1 MTTIQ
6 STASREVDVLT
17 ASTLKHLRERWWS
30 AEFTDFL
37 RETLQPRAGDR
48 LLDVGCGGG
57 TAEVRLGQL
66 GISQMRLFG
75 VDLIGRRVAQAVAFA
90 RAHNIR
96 ARFAAADACALP
108 FKTGA
113 FDSTF
118 CIAVLQHIRDLAG
131 AVRELARVTKPGGRV
146 LVIEPDN
153 AARYWYSSS
162 ADGMRAFAL
171 ATRFFAALESLTPD
185 GDLAVGPRISTI
197 FPQLGVETTQI
208 RLFPVSVTR
217 IGAPG
222 AAVWDERRAVFDGA
236 LARLTDPALK
246 KLGAEYLTA
255 LEAYKAAAIAAGP
268 QFVEIQ
274 STTLFATVGQK
285 LFKN

>member
-1 MTTIQ
+1 M
-6 STASREVDVLT
+6 STRHSGGSRDVDVLT

-48 LLDVGCGGG
+48 ILDVGCGAG

-75 VDLIGRRVAQAVAFA
+75 VDLIGARVAEAVASA

-96 ARFAAADACALP
+96 VRLASANACALP
-108 FKTGA
+108 FRPNA
-113 FDSTF
+113 FDSAF
-118 CIAVLQHIRDLAG
+118 CVAVLQHIRDRAA

-153 AARYWYSSS
+153 AARYWYSFS
-162 ADGMRAFAL
+162 AAGTRAFEL
-171 ATRFFAALESLTPD
+171 AARFFTALEAHGQDSE
-185 GDLAVGPRISTI
+185 LAVGPQISAI
-197 FPQLGVETTQI
+197 FPRLGIETTAI

-217 IGAPG
+217 LGAP
-222 AAVWDERRAVFDGA
+222 APSLWEARRAVVDGA
-236 LARLTDPALK
+236 LGRVKDDSTRTV
-246 KLGAEYLTA
+246 GAEYLAA
-255 LEAYKAAAIAAGP
+255 LDAYRAEATAAGP

-274 STTLFATVGQK
+274 STMLFATVGQK
-285 LFKN
+285 TA

>member
-1 MTTIQ
+1 MTTTQ
-6 STASREVDVLT
+6 AASRDVDILT
-17 ASTLKHLRERWWS
+17 ASTLKHLRERWWG

-48 LLDVGCGGG
+48 ILDVGCGVG
-57 TAEVRLGQL
+57 TAEVTLGQL
-66 GISQMRLFG
+66 GISQMKLFG
-75 VDLIGRRVAQAVAFA
+75 VDLIELRVRDAVKAA
-90 RAHNIR
+90 GSHNIR
-96 ARFAAADACALP
+96 ARFATANACALP
-108 FKTGA
+108 FPNA
-113 FDSTF
+113 RFDSSF
-118 CIAVLQHIRDLAG
+118 CIAVLQHIRDRAA

-162 ADGMRAFAL
+162 TVGMRAFDL
-171 ATRFFAALESLTPD
+171 ATRFFTALEALGPD
-185 GDLAVGPRISTI
+185 GDLAVGPRISALYPRSGI
-197 FPQLGVETTQI
+197 ETTAI

-222 AAVWDERRAVFDGA
+222 DAVWNERRAIFDGA
-236 LARLTDPALK
+236 LARVNDIALK
-246 KLGAEYLTA
+246 KLGDEYLKA
-255 LEAYKAAAIAAGP
+255 LDAYKASAIAAGP

-285 LFKN
+285 Q